1 MCVVPPLGGWCLP
14 SARPSSRLA
23 AALPSWACRLGGAG
37 PLPPRAFGAGCRLRR
52 VFRLLSAFSLVF
64 RVLRV
69 LLFCGWGG
77 FFWCWGGFVGGGAV
91 LGVLFFCVSSSRG
104 WFLVFGWCPVPLG
117 GCRGSCVRVVSRVRL
132 VRAGGLACARGRWR
146 CALGARGGRVSA
158 LRLLAL
164 QPSRLLLVGG
174 LVGRLGLRCFSRGV
188 GRLGRRPGARR
199 PAPFVFLSFFNIRR
213 ACLWKFEI

>member
-1 MCVVPPLGGWCLP
+1 MCVVSPLGGWCVP

-64 RVLRV
+64 RVLCV

-77 FFWCWGGFVGGGAV
+77 FFRCWGGFFWGWAV
-91 LGVLFFCVSSSRG
+91 LGVLLFCVSSSRG
-104 WFLVFGWCPVPLG
+104 LFLLFGWCPVPLG

-146 CALGARGGRVSA
+146 CALGARGGRLPSVRILA
-158 LRLLAL
+158 LRTSGLF
-164 QPSRLLLVGG
+164 LVGG
-174 LVGRLGLRCFSRGV
+174 LVGCLGLRCFSRCL
-188 GRLGRRPGARR
+188 GRLGGIPRARR
-199 PAPFVFLSFFNIRR
+199 PAPFVFLIFFNLRR
-213 ACLWKFEI
+213 ARRWNFEL